1 MRSSVVLLSLGA
13 AIALLVAAALLMLPP
28 GQFGDLPRPE
38 TARYLACALLAGAA
52 YAAAVFIV
60 RRRAVSVQMILA
72 ILGIGLVARLLV
84 LAAPPVLSTDIYRY
98 VWDGRVQAA
107 GINPYRHMPA
117 DPALAALRDADPARI
132 PSAIYPNINRADS
145 AVTIYPPAAQGL
157 FALIGL
163 TAPSIWTVK
172 AVMLGFDLA
181 ATAAGLLLLRATAR
195 PQGQILV
202 WAWNPLVIWEFAG
215 GGHIDAAA
223 VAFSALA
230 LLAAARLRP
239 AWAGAALGV
248 AVLMKLLP
256 AALFPAIWRR
266 PALMLRVANWTTP
279 LLAALVVLAGYA
291 AYSAAGWRV
300 FGYLSGYAQ
309 EEELDGSGGFLLL
322 RLLSLAGKL
331 PHGVG
336 VAYAVVALLLLAALA
351 LWIMRT
357 PLPGDPR
364 ARAIVI
370 VRDALILSA
379 ALIAVLS
386 PHYPWYLTMLVL
398 PAIVF
403 PFASVLWPTL
413 AAPLLYLDFA
423 RGQVLWPAIVFLPAL
438 PLLAF
443 DLLAWRTMLKEAPDA
458 RHRA

>member
-1 MRSSVVLLSLGA
+1 MRSTPILLSLGA
-13 AIALLVAAALLMLPP
+13 TIVLLVAAAVLIQPP

-38 TARYLACALLAGAA
+38 TIRYIACALLAGAA
-52 YAAAVFIV
+52 YAAGVVIIRTRTIPA
-60 RRRAVSVQMILA
+60 RTLLA
-72 ILGIGLVARLLV
+72 ILGIGLLARLIV
-84 LAAPPVLSTDIYRY
+84 LAAPPLLSTDIYRY

-107 GINPYRHMPA
+107 GINPYRYIPA
-117 DPALAALRDADPARI
+117 DPALAPLRDPDPARTA
-132 PSAIYPNINRADS
+132 SAIYPNINRADS
-145 AVTIYPPAAQGL
+145 AVTIYPPAAQAL
-157 FALIGL
+157 FTLIGL

-172 AVMLGFDLA
+172 AVMLGFDLV
-181 ATAAGLLLLRATAR
+181 ATAAGLLLLRATER
-195 PQGQILV
+195 PLAQILV
-202 WAWNPLVIWEFAG
+202 WSWNPLIIWELAG

-256 AALFPAIWRR
+256 AALFPALWRR
-266 PALMLRVANWTTP
+266 PTRALRLASWATP
-279 LLAALVVLAGYA
+279 ALAATVIPAGYA
-291 AYSAAGWRV
+291 AYATVGWRV
-300 FGYLSGYAQ
+300 FGYLPGYAA
-309 EEELDGSGGFLLL
+309 EEELHGSGGFLLL
-322 RLLSLAGKL
+322 RLAAPLPPGAGA
-331 PHGVG
+331 
-336 VAYAVVALLLLAALA
+336 AYAVIALILLAALA

-357 PLPGDPR
+357 PLPAEPR

-386 PHYPWYLTMLVL
+386 PHYPWYLAMLVL

-403 PFASVLWPTL
+403 PLASVLWPTI

-443 DLLAWRTMLKEAPDA
+443 DLLARRTTPKEAPHA
-458 RHRA
+458 RYRA